1 MLRNDVPVICD
12 RLQKLQRDRKFV
24 IAMEVQATNRSCAH
38 IVGALGVSVDAPER
52 DRKAAWERARRIV
65 NIAIG
70 TRKVRKDG
78 TVDIVHKPQAEED
91 HLIASRED
99 SNLTMTCHAIQP
111 ILARRAELESE
122 MERLAAELPVA
133 ESFITETPGFNLLGL
148 AVIIGETGD
157 LSNYATKR
165 RLWRRLGLGMAQGHE
180 AKAYST
186 WRKTG
191 GLNAEQWTI
200 AGYSPRR
207 LGQIVGV
214 VTVPL
219 FMKKANSKYGR
230 IYEARRQ
237 HTMKTHPEW
246 YHDKNGK
253 PKLSAKGEP
262 SSAHGM
268 ADAKRVMT
276 KALLADLL
284 GAWRQSESPMNA
296 VSPLAVSM
304 PHPELTA

>member
-12 RLQKLQRDRKFV
+12 RLRKLQRDRKFV
-24 IAMEVQATNRSCAH
+24 IAMEVQATNRACAH
-38 IVGALGVSVDAPER
+38 IVGSLGVGVDAEEKA
-52 DRKAAWERARRIV
+52 RKAAWERARRIV
-65 NIAIG
+65 HIAIG
-70 TRKVRKDG
+70 RRKVRKDG
-78 TVDIVHKPQAEED
+78 TIDIVHKPQAEED
-91 HLIASRED
+91 QLIANREEA
-99 SNLTMTCHAIQP
+99 NLTMTCHAIQP

-122 MERLAAELPVA
+122 MERLAGELPVA
-133 ESFITETPGFNLLGL
+133 EGFIESTAGFNLLGL
-148 AVIIGETGD
+148 AVIVGEAGD

-165 RLWRRLGLGMAQGHE
+165 RLWRRLGLGMAEGHE

-191 GLNAEQWTI
+191 GLSADDWTL

-207 LGQIVGV
+207 LGQVFGV

-219 FMKKANSKYGR
+219 FMQKAKSKYGR
-230 IYEARRQ
+230 IYDARRR
-237 HTMKTHPEW
+237 HTMTTHPEW
-246 YHDKNGK
+246 YQDKNGK
-253 PKLSAKGEP
+253 PKVGAKGEP

-284 GAWRQSESPMNA
+284 SAWRQSSSPLNVNYDMA
-296 VSPLAVSM
+296 VSTPRPELAV
-304 PHPELTA
+304 